1 MYLYKYF
8 LYFFID
14 VDTVLFIVLSYLNNI
29 IRSLVVEKMVLDRLC
44 LIKDYFFYRKF
55 KVISF
60 VDLKL
65 LSKYYIY
72 RGFDV
77 LFFSDDE
84 DDCNIYY

>member
-1 MYLYKYF
+1 MD
-8 LYFFID
+8 I
-14 VDTVLFIVLSYLNNI
+14 VLFIVLSYLNNI
-29 IRSLVVEKMVLDRLC
+29 IRSLVVEKMVLDCLC

-55 KVISF
+55 KVILF

>member
-8 LYFFID
+8 WYFFID
-14 VDTVLFIVLSYLNNI
+14 VDIVLFIVLSYLNNI
-29 IRSLVVEKMVLDRLC
+29 IRSLVVEKMVLDCLC

>member
-1 MYLYKYF
+1 MD
-8 LYFFID
+8 I
-14 VDTVLFIVLSYLNNI
+14 VLFIVLSYLNNI
-29 IRSLVVEKMVLDRLC
+29 ISIRSLVVEKMVLDCLC